1 MTNKWNSF
9 TEKWLE
15 ELSENWDNNR
25 FSSETL
31 EQINEWQN
39 KVKTTLEIDFTE
51 KEIEHI
57 VELNLL
63 LDKVELKKN
72 SIIDVFA
79 LIWDYKELH
88 EWFTYE
94 NELVSKL
101 AASNLNIVLKKTGID
116 ITKINFDMVREYKLK
131 NSKK

>member
-1 MTNKWNSF
+1 M
-9 TEKWLE
+9 
-15 ELSENWDNNR
+15 
-25 FSSETL
+25 
-31 EQINEWQN
+31 
-39 KVKTTLEIDFTE
+39 
-51 KEIEHI
+51 
-57 VELNLL
+57 
-63 LDKVELKKN
+63 KKN